1 MKLDYNLI
9 DPELVPSL
17 ETLPAF
23 EISRENIAGLRT
35 MLVESMPVVAVP
47 GVKSNKERIST
58 EDGPLDVYVYR
69 VSSAPGQAALLWIHG
84 GGYVFGRGEDAVA
97 QSIAQHCGC
106 TVFSVDYR
114 LAPEHPFPAAP
125 NDCYAALR
133 WLMSGKTGY
142 EIDLGR
148 VAIGGASAGGGMS
161 AGLALMNRDLD
172 NFPLKMQLL
181 LYPMIDNLH
190 ATPSGAITNHPV
202 WNRGTSLSAWEMYL
216 NGEPGESA
224 SPYAAATRATDLSG
238 LPSAYVSVGN
248 EDLFRDEDIE
258 YARRLSDAGV
268 ATELAVFPGLYHGAD
283 AFVPDARVCKR
294 LRAGYLSAL
303 ADALHG

>member
-1 MKLDYNLI
+1 MQLDYNRI
-9 DPELVPSL
+9 DPQLVPML
-17 ETLPAF
+17 EAMPAF
-23 EISRENIAGLRT
+23 EITRENIVASRA
-35 MLVESMPVVAVP
+35 MLAAMPFVPVP
-47 GVKSNKERIST
+47 GVQSDKVSIHT
-58 EDGPLDVYVYR
+58 DDGPIDVYAYR
-69 VSSAPGQAALLWIHG
+69 ASNESGQAAVLWIHG
-84 GGYVFGRGEDAVA
+84 GGYILGTGEDAMA
-97 QSIAQHCGC
+97 QSIAKHCGC

-114 LAPEHPFPAAP
+114 LAPEHPFPVGP

-133 WLMSGKTGY
+133 WIMSGETGY
-142 EIDLGR
+142 EVDLDR

-161 AGLALMNRDLD
+161 AGVALMNRDLD
-172 NFPLKMQLL
+172 NFPLRMQLL

-202 WNRGTSLSAWEMYL
+202 WNRGTSFRAWEMYL

-224 SPYAAATRATDLSG
+224 SPYAAATRATDLRD
-238 LPSAYVSVGN
+238 LPNAYVSVGS

-268 ATELAVFPGLYHGAD
+268 ATELAVFPGLYHGGDMFAPNTH
-283 AFVPDARVCKR
+283 VSKR

-303 ADALHG
+303 ADALRK